1 MELKQ
6 WIDEFS
12 RLHSSARKGNL
23 SEADKR
29 TYLDR
34 REELARALVT
44 AQQLTLQP
52 GQTPRQALR
61 VSKALQIELE
71 LPSGRVRVIT
81 QNISTGGFGALV
93 GQLPPSSESIGF
105 SLKQPGAVEPI
116 VGRCRVREAQ
126 AKVGSSLVSFVFEDL
141 TENARDRIEMTIFDA
156 VMEQFQ
162 RTSTPPPT
170 K

>member
-23 SEADKR
+23 SEAEKR

-61 VSKALQIELE
+61 VSKALQIDLE
-71 LPSGRVRVIT
+71 LPSGRQRVTT
-81 QNISTGGFGALV
+81 QNLSTGGFGAIV
-93 GQLPPSSESIGF
+93 GQLPPSNQSISF
-105 SLKQPGAVEPI
+105 SLKQPAGDPI

-126 AKVGSSLVSFVFEDL
+126 ARIGSSLVSFVFEDL
-141 TENARDRIEMTIFDA
+141 AEDARDRIEMTIFDA

-162 RTSTPPPT
+162 RTPQPLP
-170 K
+170 KK